1 MTAAGRPTIDHGD
14 NHLGHGADKALDLED
29 MQATALH
36 LFAGG
41 VHGGFIRGGV
51 IMGVL
56 GGVAVAGAAANA
68 LVAAGTKRP
77 AAVLFGRAIA
87 GEQNRAH
94 IRRAAGMVQGAVELV
109 YGMRAK
115 RIAHLRAVEGDA
127 HDAVLAALAV
137 EPVIG
142 DIRQVLKP
150 FYGMPQFRPE
160 RIIGAVLSLLAHKGQ
175 LSGKRRIVPIPNP
188 HPHTLPSRP
197 VIINTRYCEVVAP
210 HNTRVRHTSA
220 VLHAMGRLELP
231 AP

>member
-1 MTAAGRPTIDHGD
+1 
-14 NHLGHGADKALDLED
+14 
-29 MQATALH
+29 
-36 LFAGG
+36 
-41 VHGGFIRGGV
+41 
-51 IMGVL
+51 MGVL
-56 GGVAVAGAAANA
+56 GGVAVPGAAANA
-68 LVAAGTKRP
+68 LVAARTKSP
-77 AAVLFGRAIA
+77 AAILVGRTIA

-94 IRRAAGMVQGAVELV
+94 IRRAAGVIYCAVELV

-142 DIRQVLKP
+142 DIRQVLKT
-150 FYGMPQFRPE
+150 FYGMPQFRAKG
-160 RIIGAVLSLLAHKGQ
+160 IIGAVFFLLAHDGQ

>member
-1 MTAAGRPTIDHGD
+1 
-14 NHLGHGADKALDLED
+14 

-77 AAVLFGRAIA
+77 AAILFGRAIA

-94 IRRAAGMVQGAVELV
+94 IRRAAGVIYCAVELV

-142 DIRQVLKP
+142 DIRQVLKT
-150 FYGMPQFRPE
+150 FYGMPQFRAE
-160 RIIGAVLSLLAHKGQ
+160 RIIGAVFFLLAHDGQ

-188 HPHTLPSRP
+188 HPHTAQQAGNNQYAILRGCCPAQYPCTPYQRGTPCHGETRTPRP
-197 VIINTRYCEVVAP
+197 LKR
-210 HNTRVRHTSA
+210 
-220 VLHAMGRLELP
+220 
-231 AP
+231 

>member
-1 MTAAGRPTIDHGD
+1 
-14 NHLGHGADKALDLED
+14 
-29 MQATALH
+29 MQAATLH
-36 LFAGG
+36 LLAGG

-51 IMGVL
+51 IVGML
-56 GGVAVAGAAANA
+56 GGVAVSGAATNA

-77 AAVLFGRAIA
+77 AAVLFGGTIA
-87 GEQNRAH
+87 GEQNRSH
-94 IRRAAGMVQGAVELV
+94 IRRAAGVVEGAVELV

-137 EPVIG
+137 EPVVG
-142 DIRQVLKP
+142 DIREVFKP
-150 FYGMPQFRPE
+150 LYGMPQFRPKG
-160 RIIGAVLSLLAHKGQ
+160 IIGAVLSLLAHDGQ